1 MKRLLFIINPKAG
14 RTAIRNDLFEIIM
27 VFSQAGYEVVT
38 YPTQGPEDAERKVRV
53 DGEDYDLI
61 VCAGGDG
68 TLDNTVCGYSKM
80 GHKKVPL
87 GYIPVGT
94 TNDFARSLRISRK
107 PIEAANQI
115 INGKCTKI
123 DVGQF
128 AEKSFI
134 YIAAFGIFTDVSYST
149 NQSLKK
155 AIGHSAYI
163 VEGIKNIGNYKGF
176 NLTAQFD
183 DKTITGKYLY
193 GMVTNTLSVGGFKL
207 RGAKHVVLDD
217 GKFDCLFIRMP
228 STPAEMQQ
236 IIRGL
241 LQNEVEG
248 NEMFFECKASRV
260 VVDGEQEIA
269 WTLDGEFGGSLKH
282 VEILNQ
288 QQALDIML
296 PQINIEEVAHQPRDD
311 EFEGMTDAERE
322 EETAYTEDDIDIE
335 DLYSRYALHYQE
347 KSDRMDVE
355 DEQTDLDKTV

>member
-115 INGKCTKI
+115 VNGKCTKVDI
-123 DVGQF
+123 GQF
-128 AEKSFI
+128 ADKSFI
-134 YIAAFGIFTDVSYST
+134 YIVAFGIFTDVSYNT

-163 VEGIKNIGNYKGF
+163 IEGIKNIGNYKGF

-183 DKTITGKYLY
+183 EKVITGKYLY

-217 GKFDCLFIRMP
+217 GKFDCLFIKMP

-296 PQINIEEVAHQPRDD
+296 PQINIEEMANQPSDDDDAMDKERD
-311 EFEGMTDAERE
+311 
-322 EETAYTEDDIDIE
+322 EETAYTEDDIDLE
-335 DLYSRYALHYQE
+335 DLYSRYALHYPE
-347 KSDRMDVE
+347 ESA
-355 DEQTDLDKTV
+355 QTEPDKKE